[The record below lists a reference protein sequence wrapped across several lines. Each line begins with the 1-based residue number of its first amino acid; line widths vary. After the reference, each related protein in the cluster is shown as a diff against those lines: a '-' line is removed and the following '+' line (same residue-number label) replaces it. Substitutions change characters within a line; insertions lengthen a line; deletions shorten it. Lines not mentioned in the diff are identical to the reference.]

1 MNNTWLK
8 CFCLA
13 ASASTAVV
21 AVDVTP
27 AQAWRTTYC
36 VNCATRYTQA
46 TEVAKAIETAV
57 NTARQLQT
65 QIQQYQ
71 DMLQQGLSLDS
82 TELGSVSDSI
92 SDLNELYQQGQNMAG
107 QMTGFTSDFSDQYKD
122 FDTFLTEA
130 GGDPAALKSYY
141 GEWSDQ
147 TSMAARTAMQSS
159 GMNINQIGGETDT
172 LNELVAQSQSAEGR
186 MQAIQ
191 AGNQISAMMV
201 QQMQKMRV
209 MVNDQ
214 IQAQN
219 VYQAQVAAESAATK
233 AADDTALGGQFAN
246 SGARAY

>member
-147 TSMAARTAMQSS
+147 TSMAA
-159 GMNINQIGGETDT
+159 G
-172 LNELVAQSQSAEGR
+172 LPCSQA
-186 MQAIQ
+186 
-191 AGNQISAMMV
+191 V
-201 QQMQKMRV
+201 
-209 MVNDQ
+209 
-214 IQAQN
+214 
-219 VYQAQVAAESAATK
+219 
-233 AADDTALGGQFAN
+233 
-246 SGARAY
+246 